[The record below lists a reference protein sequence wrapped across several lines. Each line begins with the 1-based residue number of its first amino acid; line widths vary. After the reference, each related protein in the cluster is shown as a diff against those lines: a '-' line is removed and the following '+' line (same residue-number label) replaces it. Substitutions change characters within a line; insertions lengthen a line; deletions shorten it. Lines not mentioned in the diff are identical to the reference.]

1 MNRLRLGFGSW
12 VNTAC
17 RQTGTHANNGISEYR
32 VPSNRFVTELLR
44 LGSNQEA
51 SCFSQQVMKG
61 PGKHLHEGAKWLLQS
76 LPVITLSQSRHDS
89 HVLTGPCAFNLT
101 CPTAAADLPPL

>member
-1 MNRLRLGFGSW
+1 MYRLRLGFGSW

-17 RQTGTHANNGISEYR
+17 KQTGAHMANNGIFEYW
-32 VPSNRFVTELLR
+32 VPSNRSVIELLR

-61 PGKHLHEGAKWLLQS
+61 PGKHLPEGAKWLLQS
-76 LPVITLSQSRHDS
+76 LPVITLPKA
-89 HVLTGPCAFNLT
+89 VMTVMF
-101 CPTAAADLPPL
+101 

>member
-1 MNRLRLGFGSW
+1 MASL
-12 VNTAC
+12 
-17 RQTGTHANNGISEYR
+17 EYR

-61 PGKHLHEGAKWLLQS
+61 PGKHLPEGAKWLLQS
-76 LPVITLSQSRHDS
+76 LPVITLPKA
-89 HVLTGPCAFNLT
+89 VMTVMF
-101 CPTAAADLPPL
+101 

>member
-17 RQTGTHANNGISEYR
+17 RQTGTRIANYGIFVYW
-32 VPSNRFVTELLR
+32 VPSNRFLTELLK

-61 PGKHLHEGAKWLLQS
+61 PCKHLPEGAKWLLQN
-76 LPVITLSQSRHDS
+76 LPVTTLPKAVRT
-89 HVLTGPCAFNLT
+89 VMF
-101 CPTAAADLPPL
+101 